1 MAVVRN
7 GVYFT
12 AFTYVEKNEVFNRRL
27 QELVVHD
34 RHGNVHRLEGKDLP
48 AAIFAHLGESRKGH
62 HVGEILLAPGQR
74 LALTKEQR
82 RWSSVR
88 RWPTRRDVVHMLIGF
103 VAIALINFL
112 LAVVKA
118 TM

>member
-12 AFTYVEKNEVFNRRL
+12 AFTYVEKNEVFNRRIH
-27 QELVVHD
+27 ELVVHD
-34 RHGNVHRLEGKDLP
+34 CYGNVHRLVGKNLP
-48 AAIFAHLGESRKGH
+48 AAIFAYLGESHKGH
-62 HVGEILLAPGQR
+62 HVAEILLPPGQR
-74 LALTKEQR
+74 LALTKER
-82 RWSSVR
+82 SRWSSVR
-88 RWPTRRDVVHMLIGF
+88 RWPTPRDVVHMLLGF